1 VQLQEEELQEEELQV
16 AEGVQFL
23 ELLQY
28 LGVPVVVAVLQQ
40 EELQVVV
47 FGFPLALQEVVPVVV
62 LQEVRHLPY
71 LPIHH

>member
-1 VQLQEEELQEEELQV
+1 LVQLQEEGLQ

-28 LGVPVVVAVLQQ
+28 LAVQ
-40 EELQVVV
+40 LQVVV
-47 FGFPLALQEVVPVVV
+47 VLQEEVPVVV
-62 LQEVRHLPY
+62 LQEEVPVVVLQEGVRHLPY